1 MKLLLISHGK
11 FCHGVKESYEMIAG
25 ENKDIFSLDLDNQG
39 IGIFSE
45 KLNKLLDELTKEDG
59 VLVLTDIQGG
69 TPYNEAY
76 RYQLANPGKIEIVSG
91 MNLPM
96 IIEVGMSLSSGL
108 TNIDLATMAEDV
120 GREAISFTS
129 VEEDDLDDDD
139 DIEF

>member
-25 ENKDIFSLDLDNQG
+25 ENKDIYSLDLDNQG
-39 IGIFSE
+39 IGVFSE
-45 KLNKLLDELTKEDG
+45 KLNKLLDELTKEDE

-76 RYQLANPGKIEIVSG
+76 RYKLSNSGKIEIVSG

-96 IIEVGMSLSSGL
+96 IIEVGMSLSTGL
-108 TNIDLATMAEDV
+108 SNIDLATMAEDV
-120 GREAISFTS
+120 GKEAISFTS
-129 VEEDDLDDDD
+129 VEEDEDEDDDL
-139 DIEF
+139 EF

>member
-25 ENKDIFSLDLDNQG
+25 ENKDIYSLDLDNQG
-39 IGIFSE
+39 IGVFSE
-45 KLNKLLDELTKEDG
+45 KLNKLLDELTKEDE

-76 RYQLANPGKIEIVSG
+76 RYQLSNPGKIEIVSG

-96 IIEVGMSLSSGL
+96 IIEVGMSLSTGL
-108 TNIDLATMAEDV
+108 SNIDLATMAEDV
-120 GREAISFTS
+120 GKESISFTS
-129 VEEDDLDDDD
+129 VEEDEDEDDDL
-139 DIEF
+139 EF

>member
-25 ENKDIFSLDLDNQG
+25 ENKDIYSLDLDNQG
-39 IGIFSE
+39 IGVFSE
-45 KLNKLLDELTKEDG
+45 KLNKLLDELTKEDE

-76 RYQLANPGKIEIVSG
+76 RYQLSNSGKIEIVSG

-96 IIEVGMSLSSGL
+96 IIEVGMSLSTGL
-108 TNIDLATMAEDV
+108 SNIDLATMAEDV
-120 GREAISFTS
+120 GKEAISFTS
-129 VEEDDLDDDD
+129 VEEDEDEDDDL
-139 DIEF
+139 EF

>member
-25 ENKDIFSLDLDNQG
+25 ENKDIYSLDLDNQG
-39 IGIFSE
+39 IGAFSA
-45 KLNKLLDELTKEDG
+45 KLNKLLDELTKEDE

-76 RYQLANPGKIEIVSG
+76 RYQLSNSGKIEIVSG

-96 IIEVGMSLSSGL
+96 IIEVGMSLSTGL
-108 TNIDLATMAEDV
+108 SNIDLATMAEDV
-120 GREAISFTS
+120 GKEAISFTS
-129 VEEDDLDDDD
+129 VEEDEDEDDDL
-139 DIEF
+139 EF